1 MHAWLTIRPCSN
13 RYVALSR
20 VRSLAGL
27 RLAGGGIHPRALAAD
42 PRVLAFY
49 QRLER
54 ESRCGMSAQKRRR
67 EAEAEAE
74 GSWESP

>member
-1 MHAWLTIRPCSN
+1 MFALVAAD

-27 RLAGGGIHPRALAAD
+27 RLTGGGIHPRALAAD

-49 QRLER
+49 RRLER
-54 ESRCGMSAQKRRR
+54 ESRGGASAQKRRR
-67 EAEAEAE
+67 EEEAE

>member
-1 MHAWLTIRPCSN
+1 MLTD

-20 VRSLAGL
+20 VRSLEGL
-27 RLAGGGIHPRALAAD
+27 RLTGGGIHPRALSAD

-54 ESRCGMSAQKRRR
+54 ESRAGPPARKRRR
-67 EAEAEAE
+67 EAEAE